1 MRGVVLACSSV
12 PDPQIRIIINDGV
25 TPLTGIK
32 GCPKHKDGMC
42 SVSTFVE
49 AQKQISRET
58 DWDWG
63 CHGDWEVPP
72 GTAWNTTTGDPPV
85 RMH

>member
-1 MRGVVLACSSV
+1 MLSCSSI

-25 TPLTGIK
+25 TPLTSIR
-32 GCPKHKDGMC
+32 GCPEQKDGMC
-42 SVSTFVE
+42 PLATFIE
-49 AQKQISRET
+49 AQKEMIKTT

-72 GTAWNTTTGDPPV
+72 GHEWNTTVGYPPL
-85 RMH
+85 RE